1 MGMGRAAMGSLV
13 DSLEARGLVERQPK
27 PGDRRVWLVAATG
40 QGEDVSKKITKID
53 ESLRAE
59 FRAGISR
66 KERRELAQLL
76 NRLADNV
83 SNVVAD

>member
-1 MGMGRAAMGSLV
+1 
-13 DSLEARGLVERQPK
+13 
-27 PGDRRVWLVAATG
+27 LVAATA
-40 QGEDVSKKITKID
+40 QGEEVSKKITKID
-53 ESLRAE
+53 ERLRAE

-66 KERRELAQLL
+66 RERRELTQLL